1 MSKIFKGLDQQ
12 GRYPEAAHSATEVG
26 TDDDA
31 LDSLGRL
38 VLLGLGIVAV
48 VFAIALVVAVLV

>member
-1 MSKIFKGLDQQ
+1 MSKMFKGLDQQ

-38 VLLGLGIVAV
+38 VLLGLGIVAL
-48 VFAIALVVAVLV
+48 VFAIALVVVVLV

>member
-1 MSKIFKGLDQQ
+1 MSKMFKGLDQQ

-31 LDSLGRL
+31 LESLGSL
-38 VLLGLGIVAV
+38 VLLGLGIVAL
-48 VFAIALVVAVLV
+48 VFAIAIVVVVLV

>member
-1 MSKIFKGLDQQ
+1 MSKMFKGLDQQ

-31 LDSLGRL
+31 LDSVNSL
-38 VLLGLGIVAV
+38 VLLGLGIVAL
-48 VFAIALVVAVLV
+48 VFAIAIVVVVLV

>member
-1 MSKIFKGLDQQ
+1 MFKGLDQQ

-31 LDSLGRL
+31 LESLGSL
-38 VLLGLGIVAV
+38 VLLGLGIVAL
-48 VFAIALVVAVLV
+48 VFAIAIVVVVLV